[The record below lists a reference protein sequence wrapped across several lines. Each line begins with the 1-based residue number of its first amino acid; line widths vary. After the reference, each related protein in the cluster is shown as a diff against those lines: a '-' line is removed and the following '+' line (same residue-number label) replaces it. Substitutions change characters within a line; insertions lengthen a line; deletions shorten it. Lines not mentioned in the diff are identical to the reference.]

1 VHLLGSHCA
10 LKGFKEKK
18 KKKNLSVLGDMDH
31 EFDHEDFSDEDFGGD
46 MYEEDAGSEAEADV
60 WEDDSHIQPMEESQS
75 DSDGDE
81 EDVSDCAPFCLM
93 KISSHVAGFR

>member
-10 LKGFKEKK
+10 LKEKK
-18 KKKNLSVLGDMDH
+18 KLSVLGDMDH
-31 EFDHEDFSDEDFGGD
+31 EFDHEDFSDEDFGGE

-81 EDVSDCAPFCLM
+81 EDVSDYVPLF
-93 KISSHVAGFR
+93 VY